1 MLIKLA
7 PVTGTV
13 MRLLYVVAC
22 IITLVG
28 CSKEIEHTESPIRP
42 IAWTAVKTSNF
53 EQVRTLSGIVAPV
66 ENASLSFEVNGK
78 VEKVFV
84 KLGDTVS
91 KGQPLAKLN
100 QLTFQLSFESASAQ
114 VKQAEAT
121 LQEAQNEYERYK
133 TLSEQG
139 LVSKSGFDNSKSA
152 FESAKSAVDVA
163 NAQLNI
169 ARKNVQDSELLAPY
183 DGVITKR
190 LIEPS
195 QQVAAG
201 QSVFEIEGQH
211 GFEVRVMV
219 PESIIHDLNSDMTLK
234 VTYPVMPQLSMK
246 GHISEKGTR
255 AESANAFPVTVILD
269 EENSVLRAGM
279 TAEVEFVY
287 QGVGRTGYTGPS
299 IRIPVSALG
308 ADIKQKAF
316 VFVFDPNT
324 QLLEKRFVQTEN
336 VINNQVIISNG
347 LKDDEIIAT
356 AGIAFLR
363 DGQKVSLLDNAVQRF
378 N

>member
-1 MLIKLA
+1 
-7 PVTGTV
+7 
-13 MRLLYVVAC
+13 
-22 IITLVG
+22 
-28 CSKEIEHTESPIRP
+28 
-42 IAWTAVKTSNF
+42 
-53 EQVRTLSGIVAPV
+53 
-66 ENASLSFEVNGK
+66 
-78 VEKVFV
+78 
-84 KLGDTVS
+84 
-91 KGQPLAKLN
+91 
-100 QLTFQLSFESASAQ
+100 
-114 VKQAEAT
+114 
-121 LQEAQNEYERYK
+121 
-133 TLSEQG
+133 
-139 LVSKSGFDNSKSA
+139 
-152 FESAKSAVDVA
+152 
-163 NAQLNI
+163 
-169 ARKNVQDSELLAPY
+169 
-183 DGVITKR
+183 
-190 LIEPS
+190 
-195 QQVAAG
+195 
-201 QSVFEIEGQH
+201 
-211 GFEVRVMV
+211 MV

-269 EENSVLRAGM
+269 EENPVLRAGM

-316 VFVFDPNT
+316 VFVFDTNT

-336 VINNQVIISNG
+336 VINNQVLISSG
-347 LKDDEIIAT
+347 LQDDEIIAT

>member
-1 MLIKLA
+1 
-7 PVTGTV
+7 
-13 MRLLYVVAC
+13 MRLFTFLAIAIVL
-22 IITLVG
+22 TG
-28 CSKEIEHTESPIRP
+28 CSQEAEHSDPVIRP
-42 IAWTAVKTSNF
+42 IAWTAAKTTDF
-53 EQVRTLSGIVAPV
+53 KQVRTLSGIVAPV
-66 ENASLSFEVNGK
+66 EDAKLSFEVNGK
-78 VEKVFV
+78 VEKVYV
-84 KLGDTVS
+84 KLGDRVT

-100 QLTFQLSFESASAQ
+100 QLTFQLSFESATAQ
-114 VKQAEAT
+114 LKQAEAS
-121 LQEAQNEYERYK
+121 LLEASNEFERYK
-133 TLSEQG
+133 QLSEKG
-139 LVSKSGFDNSKSA
+139 LVSRSGYDNSKSA

-211 GFEVRVMV
+211 GFEVRVLV
-219 PESIIHDLNSDMTLK
+219 PESIIHNLNAEMKLK
-234 VTYPVMPQLSMK
+234 VTYPVMPDLVMA

-269 EENSVLRAGM
+269 EESATLRAGM
-279 TAEVEFVY
+279 TAEVEFIY
-287 QGVGRTGYTGPS
+287 QGIGRTGFTGPS
-299 IRIPVSALG
+299 IRVPVTALG
-308 ADIKQKAF
+308 ADIGQKSF
-316 VFVFDPNT
+316 VFVFNPDT
-324 QLLEKRFVQTEN
+324 QTLEKRFVQTEN
-336 VINNQVIISNG
+336 VMNNEVYISSG
-347 LKDDEIIAT
+347 LKDGEIIAT

-363 DGQKVSLLDNAVQRF
+363 DGQTVSLLDNAVGRF